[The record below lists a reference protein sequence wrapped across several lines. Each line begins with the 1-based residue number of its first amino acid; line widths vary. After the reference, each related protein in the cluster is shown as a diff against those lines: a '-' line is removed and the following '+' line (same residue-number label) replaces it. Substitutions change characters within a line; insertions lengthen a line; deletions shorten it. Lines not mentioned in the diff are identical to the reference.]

1 MKDVRRQAQRRTSAL
16 FPSKTQPTTA
26 ARVEVSTHMAPPG
39 PSSEP
44 QPMKSEAMMRAEPP
58 ETKMAPPPVSRADT
72 FWKSTRLMNSWPP
85 SLPT

>member
-1 MKDVRRQAQRRTSAL
+1 
-16 FPSKTQPTTA
+16 
-26 ARVEVSTHMAPPG
+26 
-39 PSSEP
+39 
-44 QPMKSEAMMRAEPP
+44 MRAEPP